1 MRNQIIKS
9 AIEVANLYHAYE
21 ANRTLSNIN
30 FSVSPGSIT
39 AVVGPNGAG
48 KSTLF
53 KCLIGLE
60 SPVQGTIHIDSIN
73 IIDNPRAINGKIA
86 YLAENIGVYDQLTIR
101 QSLNYAASLHLMKV
115 PDVNRSVQELCKAR
129 AIDDRLDVKLSKLSQ
144 GLRQCVAIAQAVIH
158 SPSIILLDEP
168 SSGLDPE
175 ARHRVISLFKK
186 LQQNGATLLISTHLL
201 SEIES
206 YYSNLLIIK
215 DGHLIRS
222 ESVNKAQTN
231 LTLIKLKMDEGQA
244 LVVNELELNPK
255 VSFQERTADGVTFY
269 FNGDKEQQAKLLKS
283 LVSLNSTISSF
294 EVVPEDL
301 QKKYFKSM
309 KTNRSL

>member
-1 MRNQIIKS
+1 M
-9 AIEVANLYHAYE
+9 
-21 ANRTLSNIN
+21 
-30 FSVSPGSIT
+30 SPGSIT

-101 QSLNYAASLHLMKV
+101 QSLNYAANLHLMKV
-115 PDVNRSVQELCKAR
+115 PDVNRSVQELCKEL
-129 AIDDRLDVKLSKLSQ
+129 AIDDRLDVKLSKLSK

-222 ESVNKAQTN
+222 EGVNKAQTN

-244 LVVNELELNPK
+244 SVVNELELNPK

-309 KTNRSL
+309 KRNRSL

>member
-1 MRNQIIKS
+1 M
-9 AIEVANLYHAYE
+9 
-21 ANRTLSNIN
+21 
-30 FSVSPGSIT
+30 SPGSIT

-53 KCLIGLE
+53 KCLLGLE

-73 IIDNPRAINGKIA
+73 ITDNPRAINGKIA

-115 PDVNRSVQELCKAR
+115 PDVNRSVQELCKEL
-129 AIDDRLDVKLSKLSQ
+129 AIDDRLDVKLSKLSK
-144 GLRQCVAIAQAVIH
+144 GLRQCVAIAQAVMH
-158 SPSIILLDEP
+158 SPAIILLDEP

-222 ESVNKAQTN
+222 EGVNKAQTN
-231 LTLIKLKMDEGQA
+231 LILIKLKMDEGQA
-244 LVVNELELNPK
+244 SVVNELELNPK
-255 VSFQERTADGVTFY
+255 VSFQEQTADGVTFY

-309 KTNRSL
+309 KRNGSL

>member
-1 MRNQIIKS
+1 M
-9 AIEVANLYHAYE
+9 
-21 ANRTLSNIN
+21 
-30 FSVSPGSIT
+30 SPGSIT

-86 YLAENIGVYDQLTIR
+86 YLAENIGVYEQLTIR
-101 QSLNYAASLHLMKV
+101 QSLNYAANLHLMKV
-115 PDVNRSVQELCKAR
+115 PDVNRSVQELCKEL
-129 AIDDRLDVKLSKLSQ
+129 AIDDRLDVKLSKLSK

-222 ESVNKAQTN
+222 EGVNKAQTN

-244 LVVNELELNPK
+244 SVVNELELNPK

-309 KTNRSL
+309 KRNRSL

>member
-1 MRNQIIKS
+1 M
-9 AIEVANLYHAYE
+9 
-21 ANRTLSNIN
+21 
-30 FSVSPGSIT
+30 SPGSIT

-115 PDVNRSVQELCKAR
+115 PDVNRSVQELCKEL
-129 AIDDRLDVKLSKLSQ
+129 AIDDRLDVKLSKLSK

-222 ESVNKAQTN
+222 EGVNKAQTN

-244 LVVNELELNPK
+244 SVVNELELNSK

>member
-1 MRNQIIKS
+1 
-9 AIEVANLYHAYE
+9 
-21 ANRTLSNIN
+21 
-30 FSVSPGSIT
+30 VSPGSIT

-73 IIDNPRAINGKIA
+73 ITDNPRAINGKIA

-115 PDVNRSVQELCKAR
+115 PDVNRSVQELCKEL
-129 AIDDRLDVKLSKLSQ
+129 AIDDRLDVKLSKLSK

-222 ESVNKAQTN
+222 EGVNKAQTN

-309 KTNRSL
+309 KRNRSL

>member
-1 MRNQIIKS
+1 M
-9 AIEVANLYHAYE
+9 
-21 ANRTLSNIN
+21 
-30 FSVSPGSIT
+30 SPGSIT
-39 AVVGPNGAG
+39 AIIGPNGAG

-53 KCLIGLE
+53 KCLLGLE

-73 IIDNPRAINGKIA
+73 ITDNPRAINRKIA
-86 YLAENIGVYDQLTIR
+86 YLAENIGIYDQLTIR
-101 QSLNYAASLHLMKV
+101 QSLNYAASLHLMKE
-115 PDVNRSVQELCKAR
+115 PDVNRSVQELCKEL
-129 AIDDRLDVKLSKLSQ
+129 AIDDRLDVKLSKLSK
-144 GLRQCVAIAQAVIH
+144 GLRQCVARAQAVIH
-158 SPSIILLDEP
+158 SPAIILLDEP

-222 ESVNKAQTN
+222 EGVDKAQTN

-244 LVVNELELNPK
+244 SVVNELELNPK
-255 VSFQERTADGVTFY
+255 VSFQEQTADGVTFY

-309 KTNRSL
+309 KRNGSL

>member
-1 MRNQIIKS
+1 M
-9 AIEVANLYHAYE
+9 
-21 ANRTLSNIN
+21 
-30 FSVSPGSIT
+30 SPGSIT

-73 IIDNPRAINGKIA
+73 ITDNPRAINGKIA

-115 PDVNRSVQELCKAR
+115 PDVNRSVQELCKEL
-129 AIDDRLDVKLSKLSQ
+129 AIDDRLDVKLSKLSK

-158 SPSIILLDEP
+158 SPAIILLDEP

-222 ESVNKAQTN
+222 EGVNKAQTN

-244 LVVNELELNPK
+244 SVVNELELNPK

-309 KTNRSL
+309 KRNGSL

>member
-1 MRNQIIKS
+1 MRNHIIKP
-9 AIEVANLYHAYE
+9 AIEVANLYHAYG
-21 ANRTLSNIN
+21 AHRALSNIN

-115 PDVNRSVQELCKAR
+115 PDVNRSVQELCKEL
-129 AIDDRLDVKLSKLSQ
+129 AIDDRLDVKLSKLSK

-222 ESVNKAQTN
+222 EGVNKAQTN

-244 LVVNELELNPK
+244 SVVNELELNPK